1 MKAKIFTLA
10 ATMFCLSSMAQITR
24 SNLLD
29 FENST
34 VTDATATL
42 VVQDAEYTT
51 DLSYTNSGST
61 VNSTSKCA
69 YFKGTTKK
77 PLWWH
82 GLNFT
87 FPETVTTGANQYLH
101 IMLKKSVEETVNVQ
115 VSLVNTDPMP
125 GGQSAALM
133 STPLTTE
140 WVDYVMTIPAT
151 HTTITQ
157 LYVKFNAQSADTE
170 CFADEILIDNSSAP
184 RTTVATALNHSEKYK
199 YRVYSENNKIWYSSE
214 LLNEI
219 AIYNGV
225 GQKVFSDNT
234 NNFMFDAKTKGMYIV
249 KINGFSQKVLV
260 K

>member
-29 FENST
+29 FESAT
-34 VTDATATL
+34 VTNATATL
-42 VVQDAEYTT
+42 VVQDAGYTT
-51 DLSYTNSGST
+51 DLSYTNP
-61 VNSTSKCA
+61 TSSLNGTQKCA

-82 GLNFT
+82 GLQFT
-87 FPETVTTGANQYLH
+87 FPETVSAGTNQYLH
-101 IMLKKSVEETVNVQ
+101 ILMKKSVVETSNVQ
-115 VSLVNTDPMP
+115 VSLFNSADPSV
-125 GGQSAALM
+125 QSAPLM
-133 STPLTTE
+133 SAPLTTE

-184 RTTVATALNHSEKYK
+184 RTAISTALNHAEKNK
-199 YRVYSENNKIWYSSE
+199 YRLYSESNKIMYSSE
-214 LLNEI
+214 LLNDI
-219 AIYNGV
+219 AIYNAV
-225 GQKVFSDNT
+225 GQKVFSDRT
-234 NNFMFDAKTKGMYIV
+234 SNFQFDAKTKGMYVI